1 MNYMGVNLDPVTLF
15 ENECIEE
22 SYKQA
27 RDKSFTE
34 LSDIW
39 LNKSWRYKYSYHF
52 KWMDRP
58 IIQMPQDILA
68 LQELIW
74 KIKPDLIIETGIAHG
89 GSICLSAS
97 LLALLEMEENYI
109 NSDTTKSKNKRKVI
123 GIDIDIRKHNK
134 EKINNHFLSDKI
146 VMIEAS
152 SVDLKTFEKV
162 KKISKNYSN
171 ILVILDSNHTKEHVL
186 KELNLYG
193 SLVSKNSYCIVFDTI
208 IEKMDDAFCKDR
220 PWGKRNSP
228 QSAIESFL
236 KTNTAFE
243 IDHSIDDKL
252 ILSMA
257 PGGFLRRIK

>member
-1 MNYMGVNLDPVTLF
+1 MNNMGLNLDPTILF
-15 ENECIEE
+15 ENECAEE

-27 RDKSFTE
+27 KDKSFIK
-34 LSDIW
+34 LSDNW
-39 LNKSWRYKYSYHF
+39 LNKSWRHKYTYHF

-68 LQELIW
+68 LQEIIW
-74 KIKPDLIIETGIAHG
+74 KVKPDLIIETGIAHG

-97 LLALLEMEENYI
+97 LLALLEMEDNYN
-109 NSDTTKSKNKRKVI
+109 NSDFNKIKNNRKVV

-162 KKISKNYSN
+162 KKISKDYSN
-171 ILVILDSNHTKEHVL
+171 ILVILDSNHTGDHVL

-193 SLVSKNSYCIVFDTI
+193 SLVSLNSYCIVFDTI
-208 IEKMDDAFCKDR
+208 IEKMDNAFSQNR
-220 PWGKRNSP
+220 PWSKKNSP
-228 QSAIESFL
+228 KSAIEKFL
-236 KTNTAFE
+236 KTDDTFE

-257 PGGFLRRIK
+257 PGGFLKKIR